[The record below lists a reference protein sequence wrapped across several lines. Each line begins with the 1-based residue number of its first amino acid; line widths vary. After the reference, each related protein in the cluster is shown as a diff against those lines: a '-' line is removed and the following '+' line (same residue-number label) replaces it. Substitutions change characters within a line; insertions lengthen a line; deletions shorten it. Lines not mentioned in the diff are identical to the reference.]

1 MTGPCSEYKYYMYLS
16 ALLPFL
22 TEFQWQ
28 ETFVSKSC
36 RLLGK
41 EWTHAP
47 SPLILLC
54 SVLMFLDTKN

>member
-1 MTGPCSEYKYYMYLS
+1 MNIYIYYMYLS
-16 ALLPFL
+16 IVFPFL
-22 TEFQWQ
+22 TKFHWQ

-41 EWTHAP
+41 EWTHVP
-47 SPLILLC
+47 LPLILLC